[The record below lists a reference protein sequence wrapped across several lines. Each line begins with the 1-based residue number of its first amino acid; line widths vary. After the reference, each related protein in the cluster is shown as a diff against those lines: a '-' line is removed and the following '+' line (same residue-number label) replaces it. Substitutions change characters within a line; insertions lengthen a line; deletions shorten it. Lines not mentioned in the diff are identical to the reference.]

1 MTIDEMAII
10 ASLLT
15 GFATLTVA
23 IFLAIQLRM
32 QNIDSKTE
40 LELQIQERWDSA
52 IRLAMEG
59 DGTDILTRGR
69 RNIAELRDEVETS
82 KFHWICASAMN
93 SLMLKYS
100 YGTRSGFDRERHIK
114 EFIARS
120 PGIRNIYRDGRLR
133 ATFRTDH
140 QQVLD
145 NIVKSGDDEVGVD
158 GVLNIPSDYP
168 YSTA

>member
-59 DGTDILTRGR
+59 GGTDILTRGR

-100 YGTRSGFDRERHIK
+100 YGTR
-114 EFIARS
+114 
-120 PGIRNIYRDGRLR
+120 
-133 ATFRTDH
+133 
-140 QQVLD
+140 
-145 NIVKSGDDEVGVD
+145 
-158 GVLNIPSDYP
+158 
-168 YSTA
+168 